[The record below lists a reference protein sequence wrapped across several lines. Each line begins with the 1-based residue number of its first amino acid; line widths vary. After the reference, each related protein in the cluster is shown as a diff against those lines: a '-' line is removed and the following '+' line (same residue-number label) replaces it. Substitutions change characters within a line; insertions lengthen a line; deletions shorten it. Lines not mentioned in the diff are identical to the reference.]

1 MHLVG
6 DFNHHELRT
15 YAKGRVNHMIY
26 ELRRY
31 RLTTPPMA
39 EHFNAHMS
47 KMVPLFDEHDLSLVG
62 AWDAVIGSDLPFHTY
77 LLRWRDLGHREAAW
91 ASFYADPRFDA
102 ARDQM
107 NERAG
112 QTVVRSHDITILR
125 PGTYSPLD
133 RET

>member
-1 MHLVG
+1 VG
-6 DFNHHELRT
+6 DFNDHELRT
-15 YAKGRVNHMIY
+15 YAKGRVTHMIY

-31 RLTTPPMA
+31 YLSTPPMA

-47 KMVPLFDEHDLSLVG
+47 NMVPLFDEHDLSLVG

-91 ASFYADPRFDA
+91 ASFYADERFDA
-102 ARDQM
+102 ARDEM